1 MKKVIRRAAALRSG
15 ARDLAYSAPVRA
27 AVRSVMSTQAGA
39 PVRRVVDSKGL
50 DGAARR
56 LMSEKLPAGAYYAKL
71 TIHDWERHRGRSF
84 RLSQGPTV
92 VYGNEIEPPA
102 RGSALEYRNIIVTS
116 KDTGRFSLDIDAA
129 FTLKI
134 GHGAFTTPQQI
145 EYDEKYGVEQ
155 HGDVFYSVRGNTT
168 NPSKLL
174 VTFPGFG
181 PSTSRISY
189 AVSYLKD
196 LDEHD
201 LSDTLMVCFQDRY
214 LVSGSYMLV
223 DNGGRPL
230 YDRVHRV
237 IDEFVRRHEIA
248 QHDVLFF
255 GASKGGSIAI
265 TYAKEFPQAHLL
277 LAVPQMNLPYYF
289 NKPFFKDSLFRMT
302 QLRELEQ
309 PQELVR
315 RYFAEGRKIDY
326 FYTND
331 DELSNHSLIEL
342 AHDVENLTKY
352 RVGGV
357 HGAVAKN
364 ALPAML
370 GVMRRFLAPRSEH
383 ALGCVGLRTFV
394 EGDSVRL
401 QLRLDDSSKD
411 LPTEANSFVEGR
423 LGRTRFLQIL
433 SDHDYPFVK
442 YMDTSQRLF
451 PAYDRL
457 VDIDRV
463 TVLDASGDRYSAP
476 LPEKIAADGAEP
488 ADLELTTAPLQLET
502 DGVQEYA
509 VVDDTRLGR
518 FRYRSA
524 RVAPGG
530 DTLEVHVASTLDAV
544 GGEPLVASSD
554 RVRFV
559 AHVAPKGVGD
569 LAHLVVLRLV
579 VAAGVSRLRCV
590 IEGGLAGSETARALR
605 DVPWDDVELVVDDMV
620 TDGS

>member
-1 MKKVIRRAAALRSG
+1 MKKVVRRATALRSG
-15 ARDLAYSAPVRA
+15 ARSMAYSAPVRA
-27 AVRSVMSTQAGA
+27 AVRTVMSAPAGA
-39 PVRRVVDSKGL
+39 PVRRVVESKGL

-56 LMSEKLPAGAYYAKL
+56 LMSEQLPAGKYYAKL
-71 TIHDWERHRGRSF
+71 TIDDWEKHRGRSF
-84 RLSQGPTV
+84 RLLQGSTV

-102 RGSALEYRNIIVTS
+102 RGSALEYRNIVVTS
-116 KDTGRFSLDIDAA
+116 KDPGRFSLDIDAP
-129 FTLKI
+129 FSLKI

-145 EYDEKYGVEQ
+145 EYDERYGVEQ

-168 NPSKLL
+168 NPSRLL

-196 LDEHD
+196 LDEDD
-201 LSDTLMVCFQDRY
+201 LQDTLMVCFQDRY

-237 IDEFVRRHEIA
+237 IDDLVRRHGIA
-248 QHDVLFF
+248 QDDVMFF

-289 NKPFFKDSLFRMT
+289 NKPFFKDSLFRMP
-302 QLRELEQ
+302 QLRELDQ
-309 PQELVR
+309 PQELLR

-342 AHDVENLTKY
+342 VHDVENLTKY

-370 GVMRRFLAPRSEH
+370 GVMRRFIAPRSEH
-383 ALGCVGLRTFV
+383 ALGCDGLRTFV

-411 LPTEANSFVEGR
+411 LPSRANTFVEGT

-433 SDHDYPFVK
+433 SSHDYPFVR
-442 YMDTSQRLF
+442 YMDTSQRLY

-463 TVLDASGDRYSAP
+463 TVLDASGDRYSGP
-476 LPEKIAADGAEP
+476 LPEKIAADGAP

-524 RVAPGG
+524 PAAPDG
-530 DTLEVHVASTLDAV
+530 DTLEVHVVSTMGED

-554 RVRFV
+554 RARFV
-559 AHVAPKGVGD
+559 ARVAPRGD
-569 LAHLVVLRLV
+569 GALVHLIVLRLV
-579 VAAGVSRLRCV
+579 VAGGVSRLRV
-590 IEGGLAGSETARALR
+590 VVEGGPAEAARALQ
-605 DVPWDDVELVVDDMV
+605 DIAWDDVELVADDV
-620 TDGS
+620 RTEAG